1 MKPSNHVIATL
12 FFRKKRNDVSGKLQE
27 WILSSK
33 KSKSRKGNYSCK
45 NDGSIRVNDRSYN
58 SVKQEWKQRIG
69 NTKFVDERDDRRLNL
84 ARTKQNQ

>member
-1 MKPSNHVIATL
+1 LKPCDSDFV
-12 FFRKKRNDVSGKLQE
+12 FSKKRNDVSGKLQE

-45 NDGSIRVNDRSYN
+45 NDGSIRVNNCGYN